1 MRNGLAGSKAGKS
14 RTAKFYHDNPDAAKK
29 RDEYNKEYNSTE
41 KRKKYRAVLQAIN
54 RRKGTHGN
62 HDGMDEAHVSK
73 DKTVKQSQSK
83 NRGDKKRQFFKS

>member
-41 KRKKYRAVLQAIN
+41 KRKKYRASSFRTRTKIS
-54 RRKGTHGN
+54 R
-62 HDGMDEAHVSK
+62 E
-73 DKTVKQSQSK
+73 K
-83 NRGDKKRQFFKS
+83 NYFRTKKSTKKIRFTA